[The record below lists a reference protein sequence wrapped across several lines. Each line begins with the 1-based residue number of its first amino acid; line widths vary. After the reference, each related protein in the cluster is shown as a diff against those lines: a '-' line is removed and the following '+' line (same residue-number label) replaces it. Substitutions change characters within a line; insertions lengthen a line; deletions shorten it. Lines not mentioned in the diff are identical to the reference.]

1 MPSAIVAIVATVGDI
16 LLAIKRLFC
25 GKRDLCSCGT
35 ATCASSTLF
44 MSLCAWWWFAPS
56 AFHRHHKP
64 VLAVLTSHGVDK
76 LVHGNDYR
84 CE

>member
-1 MPSAIVAIVATVGDI
+1 MPSAFIATIATVGDM

-25 GKRDLCSCGT
+25 GKRDLCSGG
-35 ATCASSTLF
+35 AITCACMTLF
-44 MSLCAWWWFAPS
+44 WLLCAWWYFAPS

-76 LVHGNDYR
+76 LVRGYDYR